1 MNPFVEQ
8 TLTTLK
14 AKIFTIDIIKSV
26 MINGDF
32 NVGIHFVT
40 VSVFPTVVAERLYIF

>member
-1 MNPFVEQ
+1 MKPFVEQ

-14 AKIFTIDIIKSV
+14 AKVKIFTIDIIKSV
-26 MINGDF
+26 MIKRDF

-40 VSVFPTVVAERLYIF
+40 VSVFIPPL